1 MSRTQ
6 RFALLG
12 GAVVVLLA
20 VILLTRGGDE
30 KTPASPNA
38 TAVAT
43 PITTATPDT
52 TVATPAEKK
61 KPKPEPDPGPILTVD
76 KVTTIKTRVGK
87 TVHFR
92 ATSVDDEE
100 VHVHGY
106 DKSIEAPAGKVVQ
119 MHFKATMPGIFEIEF
134 EKSAVPIGKLE
145 VGE

>member
-38 TAVAT
+38 TAVAS
-43 PITTATPDT
+43 PITTATPDA

-61 KPKPEPDPGPILTVD
+61 KPEPDPGPILTVD

-145 VGE
+145 VRE